1 MSNLLITLFLLT
13 LIIAL
18 FIREVKK
25 DYKKHKNRDRLGDE
39 HIMREIDK
47 FKKQRGIK

>member
-1 MSNLLITLFLLT
+1 MNHLLITVFFL
-13 LIIAL
+13 IFFISL

-25 DYKKHKNRDRLGDE
+25 DNKKHQNRDRLGDE

-47 FKKQRGIK
+47 LKSKEA